1 MPTELHTAFATTL
14 RRLRQERSMTQE
26 DLAFE
31 SGVGRVSI
39 AKMETAKRLP
49 SLPTLF
55 ELARALDIPP
65 GEIVSALSAEAR
77 STGE

>member
-1 MPTELHTAFATTL
+1 MPTELHAALATTL
-14 RRLRQERSMTQE
+14 RRLRQEREMTQE

-39 AKMETAKRLP
+39 AKMETGRRLP

-55 ELARALDIPP
+55 ELSRALGVTP
-65 GEIVSALSAEAR
+65 GDFVKALAAEAEEL
-77 STGE
+77 S